1 MSFSQ
6 AFKYPF
12 RNFAKVFS
20 IVLVLTIAFAA
31 FIALIMNSYDWVE
44 LWNSLAA
51 DDLVEY
57 ATHDLESFTP
67 AVFIGVLGVL
77 VVAIVAGFW
86 LSGYSVAVIRS
97 LIDGE
102 EVMPDISFSRNMKDG
117 AYLFI
122 ASLAYWILFAI
133 AIIVAGIA
141 GGIAGSLQFLGVLVV
156 IAALIIMIVI
166 ACLMGWGYFIG
177 MARFA
182 VEGDYRASWQIWRNM
197 RMARR
202 EWKAGI
208 GLEIYW
214 VLLTIAYGVLRTL
227 PTGYLAGLAART
239 CLLG

>member
-44 LWNSLAA
+44 LWNSLTA
-51 DDLVEY
+51 DDIVEY

-97 LIDGE
+97 LIDGV
-102 EVMPDISFSRNMKDG
+102 EVMPDISFSRNLKDG
-117 AYLFI
+117 AYLF
-122 ASLAYWILFAI
+122 
-133 AIIVAGIA
+133 VDEP
-141 GGIAGSLQFLGVLVV
+141 GVLVPLRYRDYRRGNCSWNRR
-156 IAALIIMIVI
+156 IAAVPGRLGRDCRGCHYDCDRLLDGVGI
-166 ACLMGWGYFIG
+166 F
-177 MARFA
+177 
-182 VEGDYRASWQIWRNM
+182 
-197 RMARR
+197 RR
-202 EWKAGI
+202 
-208 GLEIYW
+208 
-214 VLLTIAYGVLRTL
+214 YG
-227 PTGYLAGLAART
+227 AF
-239 CLLG
+239 CC